1 MRRSSQVA
9 VVNPHVT
16 TQVHQSRVVVVI
28 SGSTGTA
35 RQAAMPLSRGHG
47 DLSLTGEGR
56 QLMVSTND
64 DLEVEHS
71 GLEVSES
78 K

>member
-1 MRRSSQVA
+1 
-9 VVNPHVT
+9 
-16 TQVHQSRVVVVI
+16 
-28 SGSTGTA
+28 
-35 RQAAMPLSRGHG
+35 MPLSRGHG

-64 DLEVEHS
+64 DLEVEHP
-71 GLEVSES
+71 GPEVSES